1 MNALK
6 KEAVGDYLNAHFVAA
21 YQKVGTFRLVN
32 GQKQG
37 GNVASYFCTPD
48 GEVLHAVAGPVNA
61 AALLREAR
69 WAVETWKLAQL
80 ESQGDRNRMKETLRR
95 AHADRFRAK
104 HVLVHDLSQLT
115 AISDR
120 ESRVHLLLA
129 LAPLAKL
136 ENTYDL
142 VFEKVLGEK
151 VSTNPV
157 NEGG

>member
-1 MNALK
+1 MNALNNQ
-6 KEAVGDYLNAHFVAA
+6 AVGAYLNAHFVAA
-21 YQKVGTFRLVN
+21 YQKVGTFRSVN

-37 GNVASYFCTPD
+37 GNVASYFCTPE
-48 GEVLHAVAGPVNA
+48 GEVLHAVAGPVNGA
-61 AALLREAR
+61 TLLREAR

-80 ESQGDRNRMKETLRR
+80 ESQGNRGRMKETLRR

-104 HVLVHDLSQLT
+104 HALAHDVNQLT
-115 AISDR
+115 NVADR

-129 LAPLAKL
+129 LAPMAKL

-151 VSTNPV
+151 LSTNPV
-157 NEGG
+157 TEGG